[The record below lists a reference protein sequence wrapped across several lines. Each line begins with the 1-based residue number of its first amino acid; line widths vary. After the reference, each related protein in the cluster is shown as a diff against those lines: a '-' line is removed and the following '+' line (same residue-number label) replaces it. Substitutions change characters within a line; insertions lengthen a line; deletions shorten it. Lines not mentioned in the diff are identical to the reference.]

1 MSLKIMNAP
10 ADLCAALRT
19 AIECALPGAQVDV
32 AAGSPGH
39 FQIRVTSER
48 FAGKSMV
55 QQQQMVYAAIAHL
68 MRGDDAPVHAI
79 DRMQTIVP
87 PSAG

>member
-1 MSLKIMNAP
+1 MSLHVTNSP
-10 ADLCAALRT
+10 AELCESLHRAIDAA
-19 AIECALPGAQVDV
+19 IPGAAVEV

-39 FQIRVTSER
+39 FQIHVTATQ

-79 DRMQTIVP
+79 DRLQTVVP
-87 PSAG
+87 